1 MKTIQ
6 TLSIIALGF
15 ALTACGGK
23 STNTPST
30 ETDSLSTENVIAT
43 TSDEIAQLNTPD
55 EFEDA
60 IEAAQA
66 SGDTEKVQAI
76 LNRWLEKMEELKASS
91 DTEQLKEYA
100 EELKDFYE
108 DNKAQLAEY
117 NITPEEINSKVTEA
131 EAWVQENLNMSV
143 EEMRDQATEKTEELT
158 GKAKDKANEIYEKH
172 HDEAVEKVRETTDK
186 AQEKANKAIDKA
198 RAKYGF

>member
-6 TLSIIALGF
+6 TLSIIALGL

-76 LNRWLEKMEELKASS
+76 LNRWMEKMEELKASS

-108 DNKAQLAEY
+108 DNKAKLAEY
-117 NITPEEINSKVTEA
+117 NITHEEINSKVTEA
-131 EAWVQENLNMSV
+131 EAWVQENLNMPV

>member
-6 TLSIIALGF
+6 TLSIIALGL

>member
-6 TLSIIALGF
+6 TLSIIALGL

-30 ETDSLSTENVIAT
+30 KTDSLSTENVIAT

-76 LNRWLEKMEELKASS
+76 LNRWMEKMEELKASS

-108 DNKAQLAEY
+108 DNKARLAEY
-117 NITPEEINSKVTEA
+117 NIMPEEINSKVTEA

-143 EEMRDQATEKTEELT
+143 EEMRDQATEKTEDLT

>member
-6 TLSIIALGF
+6 TLSIIALGL

-198 RAKYGF
+198 RARYGF

>member
-6 TLSIIALGF
+6 TLSIIALGL

-131 EAWVQENLNMSV
+131 EAWVQEKLNMSV

>member
-6 TLSIIALGF
+6 TLSIIALGL

-158 GKAKDKANEIYEKH
+158 GKAKDKANDIYEKH

>member
-6 TLSIIALGF
+6 TLSIIALGL

-76 LNRWLEKMEELKASS
+76 LNRWMEKMKELKASS

-108 DNKAQLAEY
+108 DNKARLAEY

-131 EAWVQENLNMSV
+131 EAWVQENLNMPV

>member
-6 TLSIIALGF
+6 TLSIIVLGL

-76 LNRWLEKMEELKASS
+76 LNRWMEKMEELKASS

-108 DNKAQLAEY
+108 DNKARLAKY

-143 EEMRDQATEKTEELT
+143 EEMRDQATEKTEDLT

>member
-6 TLSIIALGF
+6 TLSIIALGL

-66 SGDTEKVQAI
+66 SGATEKVQAI

-108 DNKAQLAEY
+108 DNKARLAEY

-143 EEMRDQATEKTEELT
+143 EEMRDQATEKTEDLT

>member
-6 TLSIIALGF
+6 TLSIIALGL

-76 LNRWLEKMEELKASS
+76 LNRWMEKMEELKASS

-108 DNKAQLAEY
+108 DKKAKLAEY

-131 EAWVQENLNMSV
+131 EAWVQENLNMPV
-143 EEMRDQATEKTEELT
+143 EEMRDQATEKTEDLT

>member
-6 TLSIIALGF
+6 TLSIIALGL

-143 EEMRDQATEKTEELT
+143 EEMHDQTTEKTEELV
-158 GKAKDKANEIYEKH
+158 GKAKDKANDIYEKH

>member
-6 TLSIIALGF
+6 TLSIIALGL

-30 ETDSLSTENVIAT
+30 ETDSLSTENIIAT

-76 LNRWLEKMEELKASS
+76 LNRWMEKMEELKATSE
-91 DTEQLKEYA
+91 TEQ
-100 EELKDFYE
+100 
-108 DNKAQLAEY
+108 
-117 NITPEEINSKVTEA
+117 
-131 EAWVQENLNMSV
+131 
-143 EEMRDQATEKTEELT
+143 
-158 GKAKDKANEIYEKH
+158 
-172 HDEAVEKVRETTDK
+172 
-186 AQEKANKAIDKA
+186 
-198 RAKYGF
+198 

>member
-6 TLSIIALGF
+6 TLSIIALGL

-108 DNKAQLAEY
+108 DNKARLAEY
-117 NITPEEINSKVTEA
+117 YITPEEINSKVTEA
-131 EAWVQENLNMSV
+131 EAWVQENLNMPV
-143 EEMRDQATEKTEELT
+143 EEMRDQATEKTEDLT
-158 GKAKDKANEIYEKH
+158 GKAKDKAKEIYEKH